1 MKMKMYISCILALM
15 MTAAVWAVDRPEG
28 PESPQKQATATLNGT
43 EADQFMSLTEWSTVK
58 FNKLFTYAGFARTEE
73 PVLDLGV
80 AFKAGPVYIGT
91 WYQGNLGKLTAKNSK
106 TVKTQ
111 ITESTILPGT
121 VGTKKTTAEPS
132 VGTNHVADHTAA
144 VLLGFGNMGVRLG
157 YQRSK
162 ENKFGSYFL
171 ASKSSTPPPS
181 PPSPPENPTVHA
193 DRIVDSV
200 KQPSKTDKTTYA
212 PDGYVN
218 NAKRKAVVDFGMD
231 ISLGK
236 FSLTPNLGLAVAINQ
251 DSFYGAETVEKGDTI
266 TKLQNITKTVL
277 GSNKTATNLQVK
289 LGTDFGLNDSLNSTF
304 SFGYDFG
311 IDIYGKKEHAAADGS
326 KKELQ
331 NEYEITTD
339 KHVHNTI
346 GTKETTT
353 NTFVSNAKTKSFIE
367 NTITLGYSM
376 RKDFTERFSLFA
388 GVEAPIGFNF
398 KTEEAETIDT
408 KTTIKRDNA
417 DSSYGFTETVR
428 TTHPVITTKTTTFT
442 LDPILRAAFTY
453 AAIPERLFVS
463 LGADVKPFGQNVDRD
478 VPGKY
483 TYTSATTTANAFT
496 KTTETTTTYNDG
508 TPERK
513 VPDVKSTDDSV
524 EESGVKTVTYGKAAA
539 NVNLG
544 LRWNIIDAVSL
555 DAMYSKPIDR
565 SIGNIK
571 LACTVKF

>member
-28 PESPQKQATATLNGT
+28 PESPQKKATATLNGT

-58 FNKLFTYAGFARTEE
+58 FNKLFTYAGFARNEE

-91 WYQGNLGKLTAKNSK
+91 WYQGNLGQLTAKNSK

-121 VGTKKTTAEPS
+121 VGTKKTTAEPF
-132 VGTNHVADHTAA
+132 VKTNHDADHTAA

-157 YQRSK
+157 YQRNK
-162 ENKFGSYFL
+162 ENKSGSYFID
-171 ASKSSTPPPS
+171 APSTPTPFPS
-181 PPSPPENPTVHA
+181 KFPAHDKFSSKADNVIKLEEHP
-193 DRIVDSV
+193 DRIAEKIYD
-200 KQPSKTDKTTYA
+200 PN
-212 PDGYVN
+212 GYVN
-218 NAKRKAVVDFGMD
+218 EAERKAVVDFGMD

-251 DSFYGAETVEKGDTI
+251 YSVYGAETVKTGNTI
-266 TKLQNITKTVL
+266 AKLENTTTTKTVL

-311 IDIYGKKEHAAADGS
+311 IDIYGKKKHTAADGS
-326 KKELQ
+326 EKELQ
-331 NEYEITTD
+331 NEYTITKD
-339 KHVHNTI
+339 RHVHNKI
-346 GTKETTT
+346 GTKETII
-353 NTFVSNAKTKSFIE
+353 NTFDGKAKTKSSIE
-367 NTITLGYSM
+367 NTITLGYTM

-388 GVEAPIGFNF
+388 GIEAPIGFNF
-398 KTEEAETIDT
+398 KTEKEERIDT

-417 DSSYGFTETVR
+417 DSSYGSTETIR

-463 LGADVKPFGQNVDRD
+463 LGADVKPFGSD
-478 VPGKY
+478 KY
-483 TYTSATTTANAFT
+483 KYEAVTTTANAFT

-513 VPDVKSTDDSV
+513 KPDVKSTDDPV
-524 EESGVKTVTYGKAAA
+524 EESGVKTVDYGKAAA

-544 LRWNIIDAVSL
+544 LRWNIIDAVSV
-555 DAMYSKPIDR
+555 DAMYSKPIG
-565 SIGNIK
+565 SSMVQVGNLK

>member
-1 MKMKMYISCILALM
+1 MNMKMYISCILALM

-58 FNKLFTYAGFARTEE
+58 FNKLFTYAGFARNNEA

-91 WYQGNLGKLTAKNSK
+91 WYQGDLGKLTAKDNK

-121 VGTKKTTAEPS
+121 VGTKKTTAEPF
-132 VGTNHVADHTAA
+132 VETNHAADHTAA

-162 ENKFGSYFL
+162 ENKSGSYFL
-171 ASKSSTPPPS
+171 APPSTPTPTPFPS
-181 PPSPPENPTVHA
+181 ESPEHDKFKSQKDNVIKFEKHP
-193 DRIVDSV
+193 DRIAE
-200 KQPSKTDKTTYA
+200 KTYD
-212 PDGYVN
+212 PNGYVN
-218 NAKRKAVVDFGMD
+218 EAEQKAVVDFGMD

-251 DSFYGAETVEKGDTI
+251 YSAYGAETVKTGNTI
-266 TKLQNITKTVL
+266 AKLENTTKTVL

-311 IDIYGKKEHAAADGS
+311 IDIYGKKKHTAADGS
-326 KKELQ
+326 EKELQ
-331 NEYEITTD
+331 NEYTITKD
-339 KHVHNTI
+339 RHVHNKV
-346 GTKETTT
+346 GTKETII
-353 NTFVSNAKTKSFIE
+353 NTFDGKAKTKSFIE

-398 KTEEAETIDT
+398 KTEKEETIDT
-408 KTTIKRDNA
+408 KTTIERDNA
-417 DSSYGFTETVR
+417 DSSYGSTETVR
-428 TTHPVITTKTTTFT
+428 TTHPIQTTKTTTFT

-463 LGADVKPFGQNVDRD
+463 LGADVKPFGSGDD
-478 VPGKY
+478 GKY
-483 TYTSATTTANAFT
+483 KYEAVTKTVNAFT

-513 VPDVKSTDDSV
+513 VPNVESTDAL
-524 EESGVKTVTYGKAAA
+524 EEFGEKTVTYGKAAA

-555 DAMYSKPIDR
+555 DAMYSKPIDK

>member
-15 MTAAVWAVDRPEG
+15 ITAAVWAVDRPEG

-58 FNKLFTYAGFARTEE
+58 FNKLFTYAGFARNNKE

-91 WYQGNLGKLTAKNSK
+91 WYQGNLGRLTAKDNK

-121 VGTKKTTAEPS
+121 VGTKKTTAEPF
-132 VGTNHVADHTAA
+132 VKANHDADHTAA

-162 ENKFGSYFL
+162 ENKSGSYFID
-171 ASKSSTPPPS
+171 APPTPFPSESPAHDKFSSKKDNIINLEKHP
-181 PPSPPENPTVHA
+181 N
-193 DRIVDSV
+193 RIAEKIYD
-200 KQPSKTDKTTYA
+200 PN
-212 PDGYVN
+212 GYVN
-218 NAKRKAVVDFGMD
+218 EAERKAVVDFGMD

-251 DSFYGAETVEKGDTI
+251 YSAYGAETVKTGNTI
-266 TKLQNITKTVL
+266 AKVQTTTKTVL

-311 IDIYGKKEHAAADGS
+311 IDIYGKKKHTAADGS
-326 KKELQ
+326 EKELQ
-331 NEYEITTD
+331 NEYAVTQDRHED
-339 KHVHNTI
+339 KVI
-346 GTKETTT
+346 GTKHTIT
-353 NTFVSNAKTKSFIE
+353 NTFLSNAKTKSSIE
-367 NTITLGYSM
+367 NTITLGYTM

-398 KTEEAETIDT
+398 KTEKEETIDT
-408 KTTIKRDNA
+408 KTTIERDNA
-417 DSSYGFTETVR
+417 DSSYGSTETVR
-428 TTHPVITTKTTTFT
+428 TTHPIQTTKTTTFT

-463 LGADVKPFGQNVDRD
+463 LGADVKPFGRAVNSK

-483 TYTSATTTANAFT
+483 TYTSITKTVNAFT
-496 KTTETTTTYNDG
+496 TTTETTTIYNDG

-513 VPDVKSTDDSV
+513 VPNVKSTNEPM
-524 EESGVKTVTYGKAAA
+524 EESGEKTVTYGKAAA
-539 NVNLG
+539 NVKRL
-544 LRWNIIDAVSL
+544 
-555 DAMYSKPIDR
+555 
-565 SIGNIK
+565 
-571 LACTVKF
+571 